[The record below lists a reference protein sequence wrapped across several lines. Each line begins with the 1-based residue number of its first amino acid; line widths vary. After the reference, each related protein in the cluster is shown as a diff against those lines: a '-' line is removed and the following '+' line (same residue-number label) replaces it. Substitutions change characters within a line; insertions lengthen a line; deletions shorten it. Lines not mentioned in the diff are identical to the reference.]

1 MISLAAAAFLAAAS
15 VTRARY
21 LMGTVCEISVPP
33 SPAAQEQIEG
43 AFTEAAR
50 IERFLSTWRDDSEL
64 SSLNAHELR
73 VVSPEL
79 RDLLRQSVEWAH
91 ATGGAFNPLVKPLL
105 DAWRIRDGG
114 AVPDDVALAAA
125 TSRAD
130 LNNIAFGESVEL
142 RNGAQ
147 VEEGAFGKGY
157 ALDRML
163 LVLRSRGATA
173 ALINFGGQ
181 IASYNAPQEVAIADP
196 EHRERPKLSVTL
208 SYGSIS
214 TSSGSEKSFAIA
226 GRRFTHIVD
235 PRTGDAL
242 PPRGSVS
249 VIHESALVA
258 DVLSTALYVMGPAE
272 GVRWARDHNV
282 TAIFITDSGQI
293 ITSKEVH

>member
-1 MISLAAAAFLAAAS
+1 MMSLAAAALLAAAS

-21 LMGTVCEISVPP
+21 LMGTVCEITVPP
-33 SPAAQEQIEG
+33 SPAAQQQIES
-43 AFTEAAR
+43 AFAEAAR
-50 IERFLSTWRDDSEL
+50 IEQFLSTWRNDSEL
-64 SSLNAHELR
+64 SRLNAHE
-73 VVSPEL
+73 VTIVSPEL
-79 RDLLRQSVEWAH
+79 QDLLRQTVQWAH

-142 RNGAQ
+142 RNEAQ
-147 VEEGAFGKGY
+147 IEEGAFGKGY

-163 LVLRSRGATA
+163 IALRGRRATA

-181 IASYNAPQEVAIADP
+181 IASYNSPQKVAIADP
-196 EHRERPKLSVTL
+196 EYRERPMLSVTL
-208 SYGSIS
+208 PDGSIS
-214 TSSGSEKSFAIA
+214 TSSGSEKSFTIA
-226 GRRFTHIVD
+226 GRRFTHIID
-235 PRTGDAL
+235 PRTGNAL

-249 VIHESALVA
+249 VIHQSALVA
-258 DVLSTALYVMGPAE
+258 DILSTALYVMGPAE
-272 GVRWARDHNV
+272 GVRWARDHDV

>member
-21 LMGTVCEISVPP
+21 VMGTVCEVSVPS
-33 SPAAQEQIEG
+33 SPAAQQQIES
-43 AFTEAAR
+43 AFAEAAR
-50 IERFLSTWRDDSEL
+50 IERFLSTWHDDSEL
-64 SSLNAHELR
+64 SRLNAHQLT

-91 ATGGAFNPLVKPLL
+91 ATDGAFNPLVKPLL
-105 DAWRIRDGG
+105 DAWLIRDGG
-114 AVPDDVALAAA
+114 TVPDNVALAAA

-163 LVLRSRGATA
+163 IALRDRGATA

-181 IASYNAPQEVAIADP
+181 IASYNSPQEVAIADP
-196 EHRERPKLSVTL
+196 ERRERPMLSVTL
-208 SYGSIS
+208 SHGSIS

-226 GRRFTHIVD
+226 GQRFTHIID
-235 PRTGDAL
+235 PRTGEAL

-249 VIHESALVA
+249 VIHPSALVA
-258 DVLSTALYVMGPAE
+258 DILSTALYVMGPAE
-272 GVRWARDHNV
+272 GVRWARDHDV

>member
-21 LMGTVCEISVPP
+21 VMGTACEVSVPS
-33 SPAAQEQIEG
+33 SPAAQQQIES
-43 AFTEAAR
+43 AFAEAAR
-50 IERFLSTWRDDSEL
+50 IERFLSTWHDDSEL
-64 SSLNAHELR
+64 SRLNAHQLT

-91 ATGGAFNPLVKPLL
+91 ATSGAFNPLVKPLL
-105 DAWRIRDGG
+105 DAWLIRDGG
-114 AVPDDVALAAA
+114 TVPDNVALAAA

-142 RNGAQ
+142 LNGAQ

-163 LVLRSRGATA
+163 IALRDRGATA

-181 IASYNAPQEVAIADP
+181 IASYNSPQEVAIADP
-196 EHRERPKLSVTL
+196 ERRERPMLSVTL
-208 SYGSIS
+208 SHGSIS
-214 TSSGSEKSFAIA
+214 TSSGSEKSFVIA
-226 GRRFTHIVD
+226 GRRFTHIID
-235 PRTGDAL
+235 PRTGEAL

-249 VIHESALVA
+249 VIHPSALVA
-258 DVLSTALYVMGPAE
+258 DILSTALYVMGPAE
-272 GVRWARDHNV
+272 GVRWARDHDV

>member
-1 MISLAAAAFLAAAS
+1 MMSLAAAALLAAAS

-33 SPAAQEQIEG
+33 SPAAQEQIG
-43 AFTEAAR
+43 SAFAEAAR

-64 SSLNAHELR
+64 SRLNAHELT

-79 RDLLRQSVEWAH
+79 RGLLRQTVEWAH

-163 LVLRSRGATA
+163 IALRGRGATA

-181 IASYNAPQEVAIADP
+181 IASYNSPQEVAIADP
-196 EHRERPKLSVTL
+196 ERRERPMLSITL
-208 SYGSIS
+208 SHGSIS

-235 PRTGDAL
+235 PRTGEAL

-249 VIHESALVA
+249 VIHPSALVA
-258 DVLSTALYVMGPAE
+258 DILSTALYVMGSAE
-272 GVRWARDHNV
+272 GVRWARDHDV
-282 TAIFITDSGQI
+282 TAIFITDSGRI
-293 ITSKEVH
+293 INSKEVH

>member
-1 MISLAAAAFLAAAS
+1 MMSLAAAALLAAAS

-33 SPAAQEQIEG
+33 SPAAHQQIES
-43 AFTEAAR
+43 AFAEAAR

-64 SSLNAHELR
+64 SRLNAHELT

-79 RDLLRQSVEWAH
+79 RDLLRQTVEWAH

-163 LVLRSRGATA
+163 IVLRGRGATA

-181 IASYNAPQEVAIADP
+181 IASYNSPQEVAIADP
-196 EHRERPKLSVTL
+196 EHRERPMLSVAL

-226 GRRFTHIVD
+226 GRRFTHILD
-235 PRTGDAL
+235 PRTGEAL

-249 VIHESALVA
+249 VIHPSALVA
-258 DVLSTALYVMGPAE
+258 DILSTALYVMGPAE
-272 GVRWARDHNV
+272 GVRWAREHDV
-282 TAIFITDSGQI
+282 DAVFITEGRQI
-293 ITSKEVH
+293 IRSKGVH

>member
-1 MISLAAAAFLAAAS
+1 
-15 VTRARY
+15 
-21 LMGTVCEISVPP
+21 VCEVSVPP
-33 SPAAQEQIEG
+33 SPAAQQQIES
-43 AFTEAAR
+43 AFAEAAR
-50 IERFLSTWRDDSEL
+50 IERFLSTWHDDSEL
-64 SSLNAHELR
+64 SRLNAHALT

-79 RDLLRQSVEWAH
+79 RDLLRQTVEWAH
-91 ATGGAFNPLVKPLL
+91 TTGGAFNPLVKPLL

-130 LNNIAFGESVEL
+130 LNNIAFGGSVEL

-147 VEEGAFGKGY
+147 FEEGAFGKGY

-163 LVLRSRGATA
+163 ITLRGTGATA

-181 IASYNAPQEVAIADP
+181 IASYNSLQEVAIADP
-196 EHRERPKLSVTL
+196 ERRERPMLSVTL
-208 SYGSIS
+208 SHGSIS

-226 GRRFTHIVD
+226 GRRFTHIID
-235 PRTGDAL
+235 PRTGEAL

-258 DVLSTALYVMGPAE
+258 DILSTALYVMGPAE
-272 GVRWARDHNV
+272 GVRWARDHDV
-282 TAIFITDSGQI
+282 TAIFITGSGQI